1 MRAAK
6 QRGAAERSKPA
17 QKTKSDL
24 SRITVNELT
33 QAEAKAELKRL
44 VAEIGAHDKRYYQE
58 DAPTVSDAVYDAL
71 RRRNEAIEQ
80 RFPDLVHA
88 DSPSRRVGAAPAQKF
103 AKVRH
108 AVPMLSLG
116 NAFSAEDVTEFVERI
131 RKFLRLKEDEIVA
144 FTAEPKIDGLS
155 CSLRYERG
163 VLVNGATRGDGF
175 EGEDVTANVATIAD
189 IPKRLAGKSIPEI
202 CEIRGE
208 VYMSHADFAALNRGQ
223 AAEGKQV
230 FANPR
235 NSAAGSLRQLNPS
248 ITASRPLR
256 FFAYS
261 YGQMSGMPAKTQS
274 GMLEWLEQI
283 GFVVNP
289 LTTVCRSVPELLA
302 FHADMERRR
311 ATLGY
316 DVDGVVYKVDRL
328 DWQQRLGFVSRNPRW
343 AVAHKFAAEKAA
355 TVIRKIDVQVGRTG
369 ALTPIARLEPV
380 TVGGVVVSSATLH
393 NEEEIERLGVREGDT
408 VTIQRAGDVIPQ
420 VLGVVPDT
428 RRGARPYRMPT
439 ECPCPL
445 HTPVVREIIAGGE
458 EGARSR
464 CTGELACPFQ
474 KIEHLK
480 HFVSRRAFDIEG
492 LGEKQ
497 IELFFEREWV
507 QEPAQIFTLEE
518 RNREIKLETEEGF
531 GEVSVKNLF
540 NSIRARRA
548 ISLERFIYALGM
560 RQVGETTARALARG
574 YSSWLAFHDAA
585 LRVASADAAARAD
598 MDTLDQI
605 GDTVIDSI
613 ATYFGEK
620 HNRGIVERLVAQVN
634 ISDAEKP
641 ASDSPVAGKTV
652 VFTGALEKM
661 TRDEAKAMAER
672 LGAKVAGSV
681 SAKTDYL
688 VAGPG
693 AGSKLAKAKEAGV
706 AVLTEEEWFHLARAG
721 A

>member
-428 RRGARPYRMPT
+428 RRGARPYRMPS

-706 AVLTEEEWFHLARAG
+706 AVLTEEEWFQLAAAG

>member
-6 QRGAAERSKPA
+6 QRGAAERSKPSH
-17 QKTKSDL
+17 KTKSDP
-24 SRITVNELT
+24 SRTPVGELT

-44 VAEIGAHDKRYYQE
+44 GAEIGAHDKRYYQE

-80 RFPDLVHA
+80 RFPDLVRA

-208 VYMSHADFAALNRGQ
+208 VYMSHADFAALNRGH

-261 YGQMSGMPAKTQS
+261 YGQMSSMPAKTQS
-274 GMLEWLEQI
+274 GMLEWLEQS

-289 LTTVCRSVPELLA
+289 LTTVCRSVAELLA
-302 FHADMERRR
+302 FHAEMERRR

-328 DWQQRLGFVSRNPRW
+328 HWQQRLGFVSRNPRW
-343 AVAHKFAAEKAA
+343 AVAHKFAAEKA
-355 TVIRKIDVQVGRTG
+355 TTLVREINVQVGRTG

-428 RRGARPYRMPT
+428 RRGAKPYRMPV

-518 RNREIKLETEEGF
+518 RNREIKLESEEGF

-560 RQVGETTARALARG
+560 RHVGETTARALARG
-574 YSSWLAFHDAA
+574 YGSWLVFHDAA

-620 HNRGIVERLVAQVN
+620 HNRGIVERLVAQVK

-641 ASDSPVAGKTV
+641 ASDSPIAGKTV

-693 AGSKLAKAKEAGV
+693 AGSKLTKAKEAGV
-706 AVLTEEEWFHLARAG
+706 AVLTEEEWFHLAGAG